1 MEDSIV
7 EHNFENLKT
16 LKSTTSCNTTNN
28 NNNINKSTTTLC
40 DPSTTQIKT
49 ITTQRS
55 LGSEIFT
62 ILIIVYH
69 MVQWIKVNR
78 NLGQSF
84 QQEDEDY

>member
-28 NNNINKSTTTLC
+28 NKSTTTLC

>member
-16 LKSTTSCNTTNN
+16 LKSTTSCNTTSNN
-28 NNNINKSTTTLC
+28 NNKSTTTLC

>member
-1 MEDSIV
+1 MEDSTIV

-16 LKSTTSCNTTNN
+16 LKSTTTSCNTTNN
-28 NNNINKSTTTLC
+28 NNNKSTTTLC

-49 ITTQRS
+49 IITQRS

>member
-28 NNNINKSTTTLC
+28 NNNKSTTTLC

-78 NLGQSF
+78 NLGQSY
-84 QQEDEDY
+84 QQDEEEDY

>member
-28 NNNINKSTTTLC
+28 NNNKSTTTLC

-49 ITTQRS
+49 ITNQRS